1 MVQKRSWT
9 AAANRLLRVSTLP
22 WWTTASDAAAAL
34 TSGDVLAGRLAR
46 GEVLRFIVATDGSP
60 FAQNATRFAG
70 ELARHLDAQVTLLA
84 VIPGEEHLTRG
95 RAILD
100 EARRLLGDLRRP
112 IQAELLIGYADE
124 EIIGYAGEHPADLIV
139 IGAFGDRGATRF
151 LIGSTA
157 YRIIKH
163 APTSVLLVK
172 DHPQQLRRFLI
183 CTAGPDATVVEVGG
197 RLAKALNAQVALLHV
212 LPITVAMYLTIEDD
226 VQVPLSA
233 LAEENV
239 VRARQLQELVQ
250 RLRDL
255 SVQGEVIVHRGYLPD
270 TIFDVAQEVKVDLI
284 VVGSQAH
291 EDRSRFLLGSVT
303 DRVVKFAHHSVLVV
317 RTRPETSR

>member
-1 MVQKRSWT
+1 MTLKRSWPHVKDT
-9 AAANRLLRVSTLP
+9 MFQVSTLP
-22 WWTTASDAAAAL
+22 WWTTAPAEGATL
-34 TSGDVLAGRLAR
+34 TAGDVLAGRLAR
-46 GEVLRFIVATDGSP
+46 GERLRFIVATDGSP

-70 ELARHLDAQVTLLA
+70 ELARALEAQVTLLA
-84 VIPGEEHLTRG
+84 VISGEEHLSRG
-95 RAILD
+95 RTILD
-100 EARRLLGDLRRP
+100 EARRLLGDLKEP
-112 IQAELLIGYADE
+112 AQAELLIGHADE
-124 EIIGYAGEHPADLIV
+124 EIIRYASEHPADLIV

-172 DHPQQLRRFLI
+172 DHPQQPQRFLL
-183 CTAGPDATVVEVGG
+183 CTAGPDSTVVEVGG
-197 RLAKALNAQVALLHV
+197 RLAKALNARVALLHV

-226 VQVPLSA
+226 VLVPLSE

-239 VRARQLQELVQ
+239 ARARQLQESVQ
-250 RLRDL
+250 RLRDID
-255 SVQGEVIVHRGYLPD
+255 VHGEVIVRRGYLPD
-270 TIFDVAQEVKVDLI
+270 TIFDVAQEAKMDLI

-291 EDRSRFLLGSVT
+291 ADRSRFLLGSVT

-317 RTRPETSR
+317 RTRPTS